1 MEMIKMLSKEN
12 ITLEVDKNS
21 YEDKINIMQRDM
33 ENIIEKHTNQV
44 NILRVNVAQANEA
57 CHALE
62 NQLIEARNV
71 RLDSRNDLYLCVFYF
86 NIYFT
91 GK

>member
-12 ITLEVDKNS
+12 ITLEVDKKS
-21 YEDKINIMQRDM
+21 YEDKINIMQIDM
-33 ENIIEKHTNQV
+33 EHIIEKHTNQV

-57 CHALE
+57 YHALE

-86 NIYFT
+86 IIYFT